1 MNRRTESG
9 NRFNAAQSK
18 VVSANKKPEE
28 SVKEQK
34 NEEISKNEDISDV
47 KIETSPSAEEGAK
60 AEEQDEMDI
69 ETIQK
74 SSKNTSNIFSKQK
87 KEHGVQQSVYLK
99 KEVYDYCERIS
110 EKHGIKFS
118 DVINT
123 IVLEYMD
130 QN

>member
-47 KIETSPSAEEGAK
+47 KIETSPSAEESAK
-60 AEEQDEMDI
+60 AEQDEYDLDDDARNR
-69 ETIQK
+69 EQSEEVQAGIQVV
-74 SSKNTSNIFSKQK
+74 
-87 KEHGVQQSVYLK
+87 HDLG
-99 KEVYDYCERIS
+99 
-110 EKHGIKFS
+110 
-118 DVINT
+118 
-123 IVLEYMD
+123 
-130 QN
+130 